1 MPSIIQQGLI
11 KWKAEIPTTIEQVSI
26 NSTDNTVFE
35 YTVLSI
41 SFRPMVEIETG
52 ATIMIRFPVG

>member
-1 MPSIIQQGLI
+1 MS
-11 KWKAEIPTTIEQVSI
+11 PTTIEQVSI

-35 YTVLSI
+35 YTVFTI